1 MKDLIKV
8 ELFKNID
15 SFVNEIDLTMDIKNI
30 EKLKLYI
37 EGIKSNS
44 DDFDKFILYT
54 HDHLQKYEV
63 ELSSILFSKKKINSS
78 YYVFLNDVKLF
89 DNLLDFNIFKDEVK
103 NTKKD
108 FVKYLYNIYMS
119 TVFIKS
125 TGEEAS
131 TELNAF
137 INKIKDEANSLKESD
152 IKQEKVKFNSERRNA
167 IVEPEFDMSKLMS
180 SMSGVGIGAGM
191 GNGMDSLMTSILKNS
206 DILNIATDISKQMS
220 ESDMNPAMML
230 SSLMSGNITNSPL
243 QGLVESIQE
252 KIGDKIDSGQIDKNE
267 LETQAQSIMNSLGG
281 GGMADLVKTMSEK
294 MGNMDI

>member
-15 SFVNEIDLTMDIKNI
+15 SFVNEIDLTMDNVDNI
-30 EKLKLYI
+30 EVIKKYI
-37 EGIKSNS
+37 ERIKSNS
-44 DDFDKFILYT
+44 SDFDDFIKNT
-54 HDHLQKYEV
+54 HDHLHKYEV
-63 ELSSILFSKKKINSS
+63 ELSSILFSKKKINSN

-89 DNLLDFNIFKDEVK
+89 NNLLDFNIFKDEVK

-125 TGEEAS
+125 SGEEIS

-167 IVEPEFDMSKLMS
+167 ITEPEFDMSKLMS
-180 SMSGVGIGAGM
+180 SMGGTGT
-191 GNGMDSLMTSILKNS
+191 GNGMDSLMSSILGNS

-220 ESDMNPAMML
+220 DQDMNPMTML
-230 SSLMSGNITNSPL
+230 SGLMSGNIANSPL
-243 QGLVESIQE
+243 NGLISSIQE
-252 KIGDKIDSGQIDKNE
+252 KISDKINSGDINRDE
-267 LETQAQSIMNSLGG
+267 LESQAQSIMNSLGNG
-281 GGMADLVKTMSEK
+281 GNNMADLVKTMSEK
-294 MGNMDI
+294 MGDMDI

>member
-180 SMSGVGIGAGM
+180 SMSGVGAGM

-206 DILNIATDISKQMS
+206 DILNIATDISKNMQ
-220 ESDMNPAMML
+220 DQNMNPMTML

-252 KIGDKIDSGQIDKNE
+252 KIGDKIDSGQIDRNE
-267 LETQAQSIMNSLGG
+267 LESQAQSIMNSLGG
-281 GGMADLVKTMSEK
+281 VGMADLVKTMSEK